1 MLTINHMFINLLSL
15 GMYDTK
21 SPKSFEIH
29 LWMLLSKN
37 A

>member
-15 GMYDTK
+15 GV
-21 SPKSFEIH
+21 SHQGPKSFEIH